1 MSGMRQKY
9 VITFADPSL
18 SGQCGL
24 IGKPSALSISVESI
38 INLDASGLSIQEIYG
53 IEHLQKLEDLDLS
66 SNLISDISYL
76 IDLQKLRN
84 LNLGNNQITNISALA
99 ALPKLT
105 NINLEGNLTASDEH

>member
-1 MSGMRQKY
+1 
-9 VITFADPSL
+9 
-18 SGQCGL
+18 
-24 IGKPSALSISVESI
+24 
-38 INLDASGLSIQEIYG
+38 GLSIQEIYG

-105 NINLEGNLTASDEH
+105 NINLEGNLIADISPLVMNTELGVGVQIDLRHNNLGLTPGSENMKDL